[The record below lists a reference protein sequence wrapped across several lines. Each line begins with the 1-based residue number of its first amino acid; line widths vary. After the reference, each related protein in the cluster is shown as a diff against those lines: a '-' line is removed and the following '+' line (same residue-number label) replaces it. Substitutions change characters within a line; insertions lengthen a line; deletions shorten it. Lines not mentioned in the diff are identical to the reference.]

1 MGEGEVAKISKSWFF
16 AKTIET
22 DEHLAKLFKK
32 RERHTHTHTHT
43 QRHREKTH
51 ITNIRNERRNI
62 TIDLT
67 DIKMRLWTTLYQ
79 QIKKFRQNGQI
90 LERLKLSKLTWEW
103 ISDSYG
109 VNLALI
115 HWILLKIIGFD
126 QILSKYISG
135 PKWWKIWA
143 GVLVFVVLV
152 TRACPTFCK

>member
-1 MGEGEVAKISKSWFF
+1 MGEGEVAKISKSLFF

-32 RERHTHTHTHT
+32 RERDTHTHT

-90 LERLKLSKLTWEW
+90 LERLK
-103 ISDSYG
+103 
-109 VNLALI
+109 
-115 HWILLKIIGFD
+115 
-126 QILSKYISG
+126 
-135 PKWWKIWA
+135 
-143 GVLVFVVLV
+143 
-152 TRACPTFCK
+152 